1 MHGSDVSKAIC
12 LINDISSRIHTNENG
27 RNGLKNIYLIR
38 HGTTKENKART
49 LIGQLDPPLADES
62 KVLLKSIRA
71 PFVPDMIYSSPL
83 RRAHETATL
92 LFPDRTIV
100 NDPDVMERCFGDFEG
115 KLIEELG
122 KGSNGR
128 TVYDFKDE
136 ATLVSNGG
144 EPIGELEARI
154 RRFIDRL
161 LKTDART
168 IAVVSHG
175 TLISHMVGVLLGEE
189 TSRASPMNLHLVH
202 FILDKD
208 GNASGLRYDLS
219 MDEI

>member
-1 MHGSDVSKAIC
+1 
-12 LINDISSRIHTNENG
+12 
-27 RNGLKNIYLIR
+27 LKNIYLIR
-38 HGTTKENKART
+38 HGSTEENKART
-49 LIGQLDPPLADES
+49 LIGQLDLPLADES
-62 KVLLKSIRA
+62 KVLLKPIRA
-71 PFVPDMIYSSPL
+71 PFVPDIIYSSPL
-83 RRAHETATL
+83 KRAYETATL

-100 NDPDVMERCFGDFEG
+100 NDSDIMERCFGDFEG
-115 KLIEELG
+115 RLIEGLG
-122 KGSNGR
+122 KDSNGEI
-128 TVYDFKDE
+128 VYDFKDE

-144 EPIGELEARI
+144 EPIGELESRI
-154 RRFIDRL
+154 RRFIERL
-161 LKTDART
+161 LYTDART

-189 TSRASPMNLHLVH
+189 TTRVSPRNLHLVH